1 MSEFEPQGGSN
12 PDNGTTRSG
21 GQIAGGSILLVISII
36 LGIVC
41 LPLAFE
47 DPSTS
52 CAAGHDCIVLV
63 DFRPIG
69 WMGVVIALVA
79 GVPGA
84 WLVYSGSRPPDE
96 PQ

>member
-1 MSEFEPQGGSN
+1 MSEVEPRGSIN
-12 PDNGTTRSG
+12 PDSGTIRSG
-21 GQIAGGSILLVISII
+21 GRIVAGSILLVIGII

-52 CAAGHDCIVLV
+52 CAAGHDCIALV

-69 WMGVVIALVA
+69 WTGVVIALVA

-84 WLVYSGSRPPDE
+84 WMVYSGSRPPDE

>member
-1 MSEFEPQGGSN
+1 MSEVEPQGTSN
-12 PDNGTTRSG
+12 PGSG
-21 GQIAGGSILLVISII
+21 LMLGGSILLLIGII
-36 LGIVC
+36 LAIVC

-47 DPSTS
+47 DPSTA
-52 CAAGHDCIVLV
+52 CAAGHDCIALV

-79 GVPGA
+79 GVSGA
-84 WLVYSGSRPPDE
+84 WMVYSGSRPPDE